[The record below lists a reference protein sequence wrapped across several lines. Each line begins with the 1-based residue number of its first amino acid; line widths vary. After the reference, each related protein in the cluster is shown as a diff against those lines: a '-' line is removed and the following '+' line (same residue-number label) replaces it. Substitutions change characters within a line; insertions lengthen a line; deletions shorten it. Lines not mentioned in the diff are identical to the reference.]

1 MLEAQGL
8 TTVSISLV
16 REHTEKLKPPR
27 ALFVPF
33 PFGSPFGRA
42 GDAAQQHRVLHAA
55 LALLDA
61 PAGPVLSDLEG
72 EEDPEAA
79 PAPVQSGAVDRAP
92 DGDVADEVTAM
103 RRYHER
109 WVEREGRTTVGVTGI
124 PAVRFRGIVRFL
136 QAYAA
141 GGDADH
147 PQRPDD
153 VSVEVFARWCADD
166 LKAMYLE
173 ARLMIAPAGRDAAGH
188 RAVAVGGDR
197 AGLPAARRRRA
208 HARVGRSGPQAHRVR
223 HRPLRRA
230 PYPQGM

>member
-1 MLEAQGL
+1 
-8 TTVSISLV
+8 
-16 REHTEKLKPPR
+16 
-27 ALFVPF
+27 
-33 PFGSPFGRA
+33 
-42 GDAAQQHRVLHAA
+42 
-55 LALLDA
+55 
-61 PAGPVLSDLEG
+61 
-72 EEDPEAA
+72 
-79 PAPVQSGAVDRAP
+79 
-92 DGDVADEVTAM
+92 M

-173 ARLMIAPAGRDAAGH
+173 ARLMIAPPDETPQDTARWLWGETALGSLLRDVAERM
-188 RAVAVGGDR
+188 RASGDPDLKR
-197 AGLPAARRRRA
+197 IAFGIAR
-208 HARVGRSGPQAHRVR
+208 
-223 HRPLRRA
+223 
-230 PYPQGM
+230 

>member
-16 REHTEKLKPPR
+16 REHTAKLRPPR

-33 PFGSPFGRA
+33 PFGSPFGRP
-42 GDAAQQHRVLHAA
+42 GDAAQQHRVLRAA

-72 EEDPEAA
+72 EEDPDAA

-173 ARLMIAPAGRDAAGH
+173 ARLMIAPPDETPQDTARWLWGETALGSLLRDVAERM
-188 RAVAVGGDR
+188 RASGDPDLKR
-197 AGLPAARRRRA
+197 IAFGIAR
-208 HARVGRSGPQAHRVR
+208 
-223 HRPLRRA
+223 
-230 PYPQGM
+230 

>member
-16 REHTEKLKPPR
+16 REHTEKLRPPR

-92 DGDVADEVTAM
+92 DGDVANEVTAM

-109 WVEREGRTTVGVTGI
+109 WVQREGRTTVGVTGI

-173 ARLMIAPAGRDAAGH
+173 ARLMIAPPDETPQDTARWLWGETALGSLLRDVAERM
-188 RAVAVGGDR
+188 RASGDPDLKR
-197 AGLPAARRRRA
+197 IAFGIAR
-208 HARVGRSGPQAHRVR
+208 
-223 HRPLRRA
+223 
-230 PYPQGM
+230 

>member
-1 MLEAQGL
+1 VLEAQGL

-16 REHTEKLKPPR
+16 REHTEKLRPPR

-42 GDAAQQHRVLHAA
+42 GDAAQQHRVLRAA

-61 PAGPVLSDLEG
+61 PAGPVLVDLEG
-72 EEDPEAA
+72 EEDPDAA
-79 PAPVQSGAVDRAP
+79 PSPLQSGAVNRAP
-92 DGDVADEVTAM
+92 AGDVANEVTAM

-124 PAVRFRGIVRFL
+124 PAVRFRGVVRFL

-147 PQRPDD
+147 AQRPED

-173 ARLMIAPAGRDAAGH
+173 ARLMIAPPGETPHDTARWLWGETALGSLLRDVAERM
-188 RAVAVGGDR
+188 RASGDPDLKR
-197 AGLPAARRRRA
+197 IAFGIAR
-208 HARVGRSGPQAHRVR
+208 
-223 HRPLRRA
+223 
-230 PYPQGM
+230 